1 VDQPRLRV
9 AFQGELGAFSEEAS
23 RVALGRNV
31 DVMPC
36 RDFDA
41 LFDAVAKGAADV
53 ATVPIEN
60 TLAGSIQRSYDLLEV
75 HTDLRIVGEVILRVV
90 HNLIGVPGA
99 PLAGVTRVLSHPVAI
114 AQCETFLKAHPE
126 IEAVTAYDTAGS
138 VKLIMEARR
147 PHEAA
152 IAGASA
158 AATWGAQILVPGIE
172 SNPQNFTRFFLV
184 VPPRSRESVGA
195 RLAEAVLTRGGDP
208 AKVER
213 PLKTSVLFRVAHR
226 PGALHKVLAAFAE
239 AGVDLAKIE
248 SRPIPGRPW
257 EYSFHLD
264 FIGDP
269 RSPEVARALAGL
281 EAHAES
287 VRVLGTYPRAEV
299 PPA

>member
-1 VDQPRLRV
+1 MDPSRLRV

-23 RVALGRNV
+23 RLALGR
-31 DVMPC
+31 DVEVQPC

-41 LFDAVAKGAADV
+41 LFAAVADGNADA

-60 TLAGSIQRSYDLLEV
+60 TLAGSIQRSYDLLED
-75 HTDLRIVGEVILRVV
+75 HTGLRIVGEVILRVV

-99 PLAGVTRVLSHPVAI
+99 TLADVTRVLSHPVAI
-114 AQCETFLKAHPE
+114 AQCETFLRAHPE
-126 IEAVTAYDTAGS
+126 VEAVTAYDTAGS
-138 VKLIMEARR
+138 VKQIMETRHR
-147 PHEAA
+147 NEAA

-158 AATWGAQILVPGIE
+158 ASVWGAQILVSGIE

-184 VPPRSRESVGA
+184 ARAADAEKIRGRLVVPAPSAPA
-195 RLAEAVLTRGGDP
+195 RA
-208 AKVER
+208 
-213 PLKTSVLFRVAHR
+213 LKTSLVFRVAHR
-226 PGALHKVLAAFAE
+226 PGALHQALAAFAE
-239 AGVDLAKIE
+239 AGVDLTKIE

-269 RSPEVARALAGL
+269 LDPKVARALAGL
-281 EAHAES
+281 GHHAES